1 MDYICGIFMSKNYD
15 IKWRVTQSVCIDEGY
30 YLLTLDS
37 RLLKIMAMV
46 LSTHPINA
54 TDILLEDVINYT
66 TTKLVK
72 IISTTELNSTEWK
85 ALAL

>member
-1 MDYICGIFMSKNYD
+1 MSKNYD

-54 TDILLEDVINYT
+54 TDILLEE
-66 TTKLVK
+66 
-72 IISTTELNSTEWK
+72 IIMS
-85 ALAL
+85 

>member
-1 MDYICGIFMSKNYD
+1 MSKNYD

-46 LSTHPINA
+46 LSTHPVNA
-54 TDILLEDVINYT
+54 TDILSPIGGGHYVINYT